1 VPEARD
7 ALFGDVSQHLDDL
20 STVAERMRRTEP
32 FVNRSGTA
40 PTQSLGNSLN
50 NLLPWFLSALGGG
63 GGAYGGGLRGAAIG
77 AAAGLA
83 PFATARTTAQLSTM
97 PWLNRTIAAPSTL
110 PATAQS
116 GLIAGGGLYPQLRG
130 LLAP

>member
-1 VPEARD
+1 
-7 ALFGDVSQHLDDL
+7 
-20 STVAERMRRTEP
+20 MRRTEP

-50 NLLPWFLSALGGG
+50 NLLPWMLSAIGGS
-63 GGAYGGGLRGAAIG
+63 GGAYGGGLGGAAIG